1 MLTIFKL
8 FLSPRFYSHAFILKL
23 KPDLQGTVFCHSS
36 FIPDESLGTPGIS
49 FKTEVLAKRKQI
61 KRS

>member
-8 FLSPRFYSHAFILKL
+8 SPSPWFYSHAFILKL
-23 KPDLQGTVFCHSS
+23 KPHLQGTVFWHSS
-36 FIPDESLGTPGIS
+36 FILDESLGAPGIS
-49 FKTEVLAKRKQI
+49 SKTEMLAKTQQI